1 MKGKDELLIAPVNDK
16 ATTGHVD
23 HAIICPKFEHAFTI
37 LGKRW
42 NGLIIR
48 TLVDGPMRFSAIEE
62 AIPALSARMLSER
75 CRELEDEG
83 IIERHVFP
91 EKPVRIEYEL
101 TPKGHDLEP
110 ALDLIQVWSDKWCS
124 GSASADETPEALEA

>member
-1 MKGKDELLIAPVNDK
+1 MKGKD
-16 ATTGHVD
+16 GFD
-23 HAIICPKFEHAFTI
+23 HALICPKFEHAFSI

-48 TLVDGPMRFSAIEE
+48 TLVNGPMRFSAIEE

-75 CRELEDEG
+75 CRELEQEG
-83 IIERHVFP
+83 IVIRHVYP

-110 ALDLIQVWSDKWCS
+110 SLDLIQQWSDKWCTD
-124 GSASADETPEALEA
+124 AKTPTE